1 MTTLTCSAYR
11 YYSAK
16 SNLLIRRLQHWLKLA
31 LVGGLYA
38 LAQHASA
45 IILTPLPPY
54 LTEIKG
60 APMVM
65 LNMSKDHQLFFK
77 AYNEY
82 SDLDGDGIIETQY
95 KHSYKYYGYFDN
107 QRCYQYNTS
116 SNRYIPT
123 RKVDAT
129 GYCNYS
135 GGSAEWNGNFMNWGT
150 MTRADVVRRILYG
163 GFRSTDDSIVSGA
176 SLTVLERAHLPTDA
190 HAFAKY
196 YASADIN
203 KLTPFSNTEITMCN
217 ASFSYSDAPSIF
229 VAGGNHALWGA
240 NERWQCYWRETK
252 NAANGNVPALTGLNA
267 SDRNPQRSVSALGT
281 GYAPGSYTARVEVC
295 KAGLPGGFT
304 ADEGSR
310 CKLYPLGNYKPIG
323 MLQKYGERNEAAF
336 GLITG
341 SFDKNVSGGVLRKNV
356 ASFTDEV
363 DIDDGQFK
371 TLPSGTN
378 GIVSTLNKLKVF
390 GYNYSDGTYLADGA
404 GCNFQQIGLVDG
416 QCASWGNPI
425 GEMYLE
431 SLRYLAGST
440 ANPNFIAPVA
450 IKDTALGL
458 TITSWSDPF
467 DVSTVATFGDRVC
480 RRSSVLNFNASVT
493 SFDSDA
499 WSGASS
505 ISGLTTATVDLYTNQ
520 IGAAEG
526 LYGAGKL
533 WSVGRN
539 GTDNNGFCSGKTI
552 TSTGTTSFANITGIC
567 PEAPT
572 QFGGYKMAGAALYAH
587 TNAIRSDIPIPASN
601 TRAFKVDTYS
611 IALATGTPRIK
622 IPVPGQPGKFVFLSP
637 SYRLDRLTGGG
648 GTLVDFK
655 VINQTATAGKYFINW
670 EDSEQGGDFDQD
682 VIGILEYS
690 VNTSTKEISV
700 TTYAAAQATA
710 NPQGFGY
717 SISGTSDK
725 DGVHFHSGILG
736 FNYTDSKT
744 ITVTPITNVNPSGGC
759 NNCQVAQTATTAVY
773 TMVGLTGENLKDPL
787 WYAAKYGGFDRDKTT
802 TYTLGAQ
809 LPNDA
814 WDSKSSDG
822 STGADG
828 VPDNYFLAVDPS
840 ELEKSLDQVFST
852 ILKAGGAA
860 PAATSA
866 RTDAGGYAY
875 QSSHSIKP
883 ASATADADASG
894 QFQRYGFQSGGGLAT
909 SSDWDAGLRLTV
921 QNWDTGRKIITQSSA
936 GAVAFRWASL
946 DNAQRNALLINS
958 QTGVATTTVTVGQN
972 RLEWIRGNNVNESAA
987 GGLRAR
993 PTTKL
998 GAIINSTPW
1007 YVGPPSAGYSNSA
1020 YGGGYGTF
1028 IKDNTATNAVFV
1040 AANDGMLHAINGA
1053 TGDELFAYIPR
1064 AMFSTSGAAPYSKL
1078 SSLTAK
1084 DFALNSGTSNIN
1096 MDGSVMVADIKAGA
1110 TPAWAS
1116 YLFGTF
1122 GRGGKGVYAL
1132 DITKPHTVDESSTV
1146 MNRVV
1151 KWEFNEATGDPDMG
1165 YIIGRPTSRANGQPF
1180 QTGYMANG
1188 KWAAIFG
1195 NGYNSTSGK
1204 AALFIL
1210 FADGP
1215 PSGSTSWT
1223 TGTQYIKIPTGTA
1236 GNGPDNGLST
1246 PTAVDTDNN
1255 GAINSIY
1262 AGDLKGNVWKFDVSN
1277 SDPALW
1283 KVATTGAV
1291 PLYQATST
1299 LTGSTTV
1306 VVQPITTVIQPFP
1319 HPSGGYQ
1326 LVFGTGKSLESTDYP
1341 MSAPFTNTIYGIYDR
1356 PASTSTLTVGVTDL
1370 VQKSTTFVAG
1380 VRYVQENIVNYTTK
1394 AGWYLNLPVAS
1405 EGLVFNVIADDL
1417 DRVFVKTLA
1426 PDGISDGCRRDSV
1439 SFDLTLN
1446 VISGSAY
1453 TGALE
1458 GAASITGF
1466 AAAGK
1471 VATNNFE
1478 PGKGGIYRQPPTP
1491 PSNTACI
1498 AGSTNCVCN
1507 PGAAAEC
1514 VQCSDYMSCNP
1525 PWEQTANTTVC
1536 AAGSADCVCNSV
1548 NASECVICTVLL
1560 ECNPPW
1566 KTRKLKTQGQ
1576 CNFRKMAANGNAG
1589 VDISI
1594 RTGSCGENRL
1604 TWREVLRNR

>member
-1 MTTLTCSAYR
+1 MANLSIGAAAIPNRLAACFFRMMKPIITTGLLTYT
-11 YYSAK
+11 
-16 SNLLIRRLQHWLKLA
+16 LI
-31 LVGGLYA
+31 
-38 LAQHASA
+38 ASA
-45 IILTPLPPY
+45 VNFTPLPPY

-65 LNMSKDHQLFFK
+65 LNMSRDHQLFFK

-82 SDLDGDGIIETQY
+82 SDLDGDGVIETQY
-95 KHSYKYYGYFDN
+95 KHAYKYYGYFDN
-107 QRCYQYNTS
+107 ERCYEYNTT

-129 GYCNYS
+129 GYCNYA

-163 GFRSTDDSIVSGA
+163 GFRSTDDSIVSGV

-190 HAFAKY
+190 HAFAKH
-196 YASADIN
+196 YAGADVS
-203 KLTPFSNTEITMCN
+203 KLTPFANAEITMCN
-217 ASFSYSDAPSIF
+217 ASFSYTDAPSIF
-229 VAGGNHALWGA
+229 VASGNHALWAA

-252 NAANGNVPALTGLNA
+252 DQSNGNVPALTGLNA
-267 SDRNPQRSVSALGT
+267 SSRNPERSVSALGV
-281 GYAPGSYTARVEVC
+281 GYAAGSYTARIEVC
-295 KAGLPGGFT
+295 KSTLPGGFT
-304 ADEGSR
+304 ADEASR

-371 TLPSGTN
+371 TPAAGTN

-390 GYNYSDGTYLADGA
+390 GYNYSNGTYLGDGA
-404 GCNFQQIGLVDG
+404 GCNYQQIGLVDG

-440 ANPNFIAPVA
+440 ASSSFVA
-450 IKDTALGL
+450 ATTTKDTALGL
-458 TITSWSDPF
+458 TITAWSDPF
-467 DVSTVATFGDRVC
+467 ASSTVATFGDRVC
-480 RRSSVLNFNASVT
+480 RRTSVLNFNASVT
-493 SFDSDA
+493 SFDADA

-505 ISGLTTATVDLYTNQ
+505 ISGLSTATVDLYTNQ

-526 LYGAGKL
+526 LYAAGKL

-539 GTDNNGFCSGKTI
+539 GIDNNGFCSDKSI
-552 TSTGTTSFANITGIC
+552 TASGTTSFANVTGIC

-572 QFGGYKMAGAALYAH
+572 QYGGYKMAGAALYAH
-587 TNAIRSDIPIPASN
+587 TTAIRSDIPIPANN

-611 IALATGTPRIK
+611 VALATGSPRIK

-637 SYRLDRLTGGG
+637 SYRLGVGTGGG

-655 VINQTATAGKYFINW
+655 VITQTATAGKYFINW

-690 VNTSTKEISV
+690 VNTTTAVISV

-717 SISGTSDK
+717 SISGTNGK

-736 FNYTDSKT
+736 FNYTDAKT
-744 ITVTPITNVNPSGGC
+744 ITVTPITNVNASGGC

-773 TMVGLTGENLKDPL
+773 SMLGVSGENLKDPL
-787 WYAAKYGGFDRDKTT
+787 WYAAKYGGFDRDKTA

-809 LPNDA
+809 LPVDS
-814 WDSKSSDG
+814 WDSKNSDG
-822 STGADG
+822 STGSDG

-840 ELEKSLDQVFST
+840 QLEKSLDQVFST

-883 ASATADADASG
+883 ASASADADASG
-894 QFQRYGFQSGGGLAT
+894 QFQRYSFVTGGGLAA
-909 SSDWDAGLRLTV
+909 SADWDAGLKLTV
-921 QNWDTGRKIITQSSA
+921 QNWDTGRKIISQSSA
-936 GAVAFRWASL
+936 GAIPFRWASL
-946 DNAQRNALLINS
+946 DAAQKNALLISS
-958 QTGVATTTVTVGQN
+958 QTGVATSTVSVGQN
-972 RLEWIRGNNVNESAA
+972 RLEWIRGNNVNETTA

-998 GAIINSTPW
+998 GSIINSTPW
-1007 YVGPPSAGYSNSA
+1007 YVGPPSAGYSSSA
-1020 YGGGYGTF
+1020 YGGGYSTF
-1028 IKDNTATNAVFV
+1028 VTDNSATNAVFV

-1053 TGDELFAYIPR
+1053 TGDELFAYVPR
-1064 AMFSTSGAAPYSKL
+1064 AMFATTGTAPYSKL

-1084 DFALNSGTSNIN
+1084 DFALNVGTANVN
-1096 MDGSVMVADIKAGA
+1096 MDGSLMAADMKVGA
-1110 TPAWAS
+1110 TPAWAT

-1132 DITKPHTVDESSTV
+1132 NITKPQTVDESTTSI
-1146 MNRVV
+1146 NRVV
-1151 KWEFNEATGDPDMG
+1151 KWEFTEATGDPDMG
-1165 YIIGRPTSRANGQPF
+1165 YIVGRPTSRANGQPF

-1188 KWAAIFG
+1188 KWAAIYG
-1195 NGYNSTSGK
+1195 NGYNSNSGK

-1215 PSGSTSWT
+1215 PTGSTAWT
-1223 TGTQYIKIPTGTA
+1223 TGTHYIKIPTGSA
-1236 GNGPDNGLST
+1236 GNGPNNGLGT
-1246 PTAVDTDNN
+1246 PTAIDTDNN

-1262 AGDLKGNVWKFDVSN
+1262 AGDLKGNVWKFDVSS

-1283 KVATTGAV
+1283 KVATTGEV
-1291 PLYQATST
+1291 PLYQATSV
-1299 LTGSTTV
+1299 LNGSTTV
-1306 VVQPITTVIQPFP
+1306 VAQPITTVVQPFP

-1341 MSAPFTNTIYGIYDR
+1341 MSAPFTNSLYGVYDR
-1356 PASTSTLTVGVTDL
+1356 LSGTTTLTVGLTDL
-1370 VQKSTTFVAG
+1370 VQKSTTFFAG
-1380 VRYVQENIVNYTTK
+1380 TRYVMDSVVDYTTK
-1394 AGWYLNLPVAS
+1394 KGWYINLPIAS
-1405 EGLVFNVIADDL
+1405 EGMVFNVIADDV
-1417 DRVFVKTLA
+1417 DRVFIKTLA
-1426 PDGISDGCRRDSV
+1426 PDGISDGCRIDSV
-1439 SFDLTLN
+1439 SIDLTLN
-1446 VISGSAY
+1446 AVSGNAY
-1453 TGALE
+1453 RGAIE
-1458 GAASITGF
+1458 GAPTVTGF
-1466 AAAGK
+1466 SAAGK
-1471 VATNNFE
+1471 LTTGNYE
-1478 PGKGGIYRQPPTP
+1478 PGKGGIYRNPPTP
-1491 PSNTACI
+1491 PSNTACT
-1498 AGSTNCVCN
+1498 AGSANCVCN
-1507 PGAAAEC
+1507 PGAASQCVEC
-1514 VQCSDYMSCNP
+1514 SSYMSCNP
-1525 PWEQTANTTVC
+1525 PWEQTANTTACV
-1536 AAGSADCVCNSV
+1536 AGSANCECNAD
-1548 NASECVICTVLL
+1548 NASECVLCTVLL

-1566 KTRKLKTQGQ
+1566 KAAKLNAQGMCSFRKLI
-1576 CNFRKMAANGNAG
+1576 ANQNGG
-1589 VDISI
+1589 VDVVI
-1594 RTGSCGENRL
+1594 RTGSCGEGRL
-1604 TWREVLRNR
+1604 TWREILRNR